1 MKNLGIDSKAIQP
14 VLGLKLKIIGR
25 VFSTCGIFVS
35 AILLAFIALV
45 LYLTYKVESQYASL
59 GVVSALM
66 LVYNSMRKDREFL
79 RLTFDNPY
87 FLMTMDY
94 IMIGI
99 PFVLISLLKAEYWQ
113 IAAMVAVALILPCM
127 KSSESKHFFS
137 MPSTFL
143 YRGGIDMI
151 FAFRMLWWMFPL
163 ALAGVIVGMVY
174 DNINLSKVC
183 IILWT
188 LLFSLSMRNPIPLAI
203 NYRGFGRFFSENTK
217 MVLLDTV
224 IFLLPLLVVLAFCGE
239 GVQFPMRL
247 LASGI
252 MLASSFV
259 FVRYLVDNFV
269 LLLLNVMVMIVIY
282 GISLF
287 NVYGYAMSLVLISI
301 YLFLINT
308 KYCRLWN

>member
-1 MKNLGIDSKAIQP
+1 MRLA
-14 VLGLKLKIIGR
+14 LGLKLKIIGR

-59 GVVSALM
+59 GVASVLM
-66 LVYNSMRKDREFL
+66 LVYNEMRKDREFL
-79 RLTFDNPY
+79 RMTFNNPY
-87 FLMTMDY
+87 FLVAMDY
-94 IMIGI
+94 IMIGV
-99 PFVLISLLKAEYWQ
+99 PFILISLLKGEYWQ
-113 IAAMVAVALILPCM
+113 IAVMIAVALLLPCI
-127 KSSESKHFFS
+127 KRHDFKQIFCIRL
-137 MPSTFL
+137 PFL

-151 FAFRMLWWMFPL
+151 YAFRVSWWLFPL
-163 ALAGVIVGMVY
+163 ALAGVIIGMVY
-174 DNINLSKVC
+174 DNVNLAKVC
-183 IILWT
+183 TILWT
-188 LLFSLSMRNPIPLAI
+188 LFFSASMRNPVPLVM
-203 NYRGFGRFFSENTK
+203 NYRGFWRFFSENMK
-217 MVLLDTV
+217 MVLLDTT

-239 GVQFPMRL
+239 GVQFPIRL

-269 LLLLNVMVMIVIY
+269 LLFLNVMVMIVIY

-287 NVYGYAMSLVLISI
+287 NVYGYAMLLVLICM
-301 YLFLINT
+301 YLFFINT